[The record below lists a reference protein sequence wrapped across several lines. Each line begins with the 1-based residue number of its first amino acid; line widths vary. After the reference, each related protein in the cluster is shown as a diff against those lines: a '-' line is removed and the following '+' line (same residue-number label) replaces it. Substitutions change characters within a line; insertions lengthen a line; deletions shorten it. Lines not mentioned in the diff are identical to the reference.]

1 MKLKK
6 NILSHPVTSK
16 QPHKTVQIHMR
27 HPVHVY
33 ILKSIQSL
41 NFSLGIQNKLCLYNV
56 NVNLIIFCFVFQQK
70 WMEMKPQY
78 SLNELKK
85 MYKSQ
90 RPKKQN
96 KKSVS
101 NELLSGDHSKS
112 NKNNVKSKWIEFQ
125 EQR

>member
-1 MKLKK
+1 MH
-6 NILSHPVTSK
+6 N
-16 QPHKTVQIHMR
+16 QFN
-27 HPVHVY
+27 Y
-33 ILKSIQSL
+33 IL
-41 NFSLGIQNKLCLYNV
+41 
-56 NVNLIIFCFVFQQK
+56 FCFQQR

-101 NELLSGDHSKS
+101 NESLSGDHSKS
-112 NKNNVKSKWIEFQ
+112 NKDNVKSKWISRVSRTKVAVDFYSKISSRKIFLNSTFKFQ
-125 EQR
+125 KLKLKFIYSEKAKSFCEISIVDLIGTT